1 MKATKKIISAI
12 LAVMILAMMI
22 PFTVSAAGSNTLT
35 VNGKAGYTFTLYK
48 VADLD
53 SQTGAYD
60 YDNAASTEIGN
71 ILKGSTAGISSADLL
86 TECNKLDTST
96 LTAVKTFAFAADAT
110 TLKQTET
117 VGDGVYYLK
126 ATAVPAGV
134 KAVTNSVLSLPYYED
149 NVWKNTYTINA
160 AGKVNDGTPK
170 SAKKIKDG
178 NSLVDS
184 ISAFTQSDATN
195 NVTFVLTGDVA
206 GSASQKVKS
215 YNFVDTMGAGLDSAK
230 IESAR
235 LYNVDANG
243 AETGTPKDITSSV
256 SLTATAGTF
265 NAVVDKDLL
274 GNNEFYSYD
283 KVEVVY
289 TARLNENAE
298 IGTEGNPNTVKVAYK
313 NSYDV
318 DCETNT
324 TTVYVYSFEL
334 NVEKV
339 DAADDSKKLSGADF
353 VLYTDS
359 ECKTV
364 ATNGAKVT
372 TDDNGK
378 AKFTGLKA
386 GRYYLREEKAP
397 EGYNINSKVF
407 AISISDTGVVT
418 SSDLTVENGT
428 AVVPDA
434 LLIVPQTGGMG
445 TMMFTIGGAALIA
458 CAGILFFI
466 VRRKKTAE

>member
-22 PFTVSAAGSNTLT
+22 PFTVSAEASNTLT
-35 VNGKAGYTFTLYK
+35 VNGKAGYTFKLYK

-53 SQTGAYD
+53 SQTGAYS
-60 YDNAASTEIGN
+60 NAASTEIGN
-71 ILKGSTAGISSADLL
+71 ILKGGTAGISSADLL
-86 TECNKLDTST
+86 AECNKLDTST

-110 TLKQTET
+110 TLTQTET
-117 VGDGVYYLK
+117 VDDGVYYLK

-149 NVWKNTYTINA
+149 NVWVNTYTINA
-160 AGKVNDGTPK
+160 ATKVNDGTPT
-170 SAKKIKDG
+170 SVKKIKDG

-184 ISAFTQSDATN
+184 ISAFTQSGATN

-215 YNFVDTMGAGLDSAK
+215 YNFVDTMSAGLDSAK
-230 IESAR
+230 LESAR
-235 LYNVDANG
+235 LYKVDANG
-243 AETGTPKDITSSV
+243 AETGTPKDITGSV
-256 SLTATAGTF
+256 SLSANAGTF
-265 NAVVDKDLL
+265 NAVVAKTLL
-274 GNNEFYSYD
+274 DTDEFYSYD

-289 TARLNENAE
+289 TARLNENAV
-298 IGTEGNPNTVKVAYK
+298 IGANGNPNTVKVAYK
-313 NSYDV
+313 NSYGV
-318 DCETNT
+318 DCETNES
-324 TTVYVYSFEL
+324 TVNVYSFEL

-339 DAADDSKKLSGADF
+339 DAADDSKKLSGAEF

-359 ECKTV
+359 ECKKV

-372 TDDNGK
+372 TNDNGK

-386 GRYYLREEKAP
+386 GTYYLREEKAP
-397 EGYNINSKVF
+397 EGYNINSKTF
-407 AISISDTGVVT
+407 TITISETGVVT
-418 SSDLTVENGT
+418 SSDLTVDNGT
-428 AVVPDA
+428 AVVPDT

-458 CAGILFFI
+458 CAGVLFFI